1 MGFKGARF
9 VVAGDADMRRV
20 NCVPAAGTQ
29 RHTAV
34 DRPKFL
40 RTHYKI
46 RPALAVFDRRA
57 TRAHATERNS
67 ISHEQARK
75 RSVILYVI
83 RVRQFAMSESLA
95 IELFSLTTVT
105 PKCRCRSD

>member
-20 NCVPAAGTQ
+20 NCVPAAPGHSDTPQ
-29 RHTAV
+29 LIALNSCAHTI
-34 DRPKFL
+34 
-40 RTHYKI
+40 I
-46 RPALAVFDRRA
+46 RRRRVAVFDRRA

-83 RVRQFAMSESLA
+83 RVRQFAMSESY
-95 IELFSLTTVT
+95 TVFGFGY
-105 PKCRCRSD
+105 